1 MLYQYFSKIM
11 AERTRR
17 DHQARFDQIVAE
29 LDGVYE
35 EATRYAQQI
44 SIDSSVQALLS
55 RVDYPSV
62 TEELNA
68 KRNVNNYL
76 AGMQM
81 LAQTI
86 DSLALVKDGEVV
98 TWTDVPFYDDQSRA
112 LCQDWYSEFQNALG
126 GAGDGTQAVSCPYSF
141 SFASHKG
148 EQQMNLISVQV
159 PLYSMTAAGRRG
171 GSLIVNINVDTLEQ
185 ILRKG
190 EESFESLAYF
200 SGGQELVL
208 PQGGGQAS
216 REALRDVAQMGVGE
230 QGEGFSAYFC
240 KKTALGGTLVGMM
253 DAPGLL
259 EGAWPTVRSMLP
271 VLFMA
276 GTLVALLLI
285 PVMLYLTRPVRV
297 LADAMQQVGTGRM
310 DTHVEIHTNDE
321 FEVLGHELN
330 RMVRQLNSFLQAT
343 LKNEKDKHEL
353 EYEVLVAQINPHFIY
368 NTLNTVIYLAKKGK
382 SQDVVCITKALID
395 LLQDGIKLSDNKNFS
410 TVEEELWI
418 IGNYICIQN
427 YRYQDKFQLIVQ
439 CPEELK
445 KRQVPSSVIQPLVE
459 NALFHGIVP
468 LDRPGK
474 IYLELARETREG
486 AEWLRIRVADDGVGV
501 PQEKLRAIMEGE
513 LKPTEVSRNHVG
525 VQNIIKRLSLL
536 YGERYE
542 MTMRSEEGQGTQVEI
557 VFPEQM

>member
-297 LADAMQQVGTGRM
+297 LADAMQQVGNGRM